1 MTRNLSVVA
10 ADPTDR
16 TAFQYAPRTGM
27 TRRELQQ
34 LVDLGEGISVEFK
47 RRVPQPERIAKE
59 IVALTNT
66 NGGRIVLGV
75 DDDGTIQGVDHASEE
90 EFLLRQA
97 VEAHARPSVDYDT
110 ERIVVEPRCDV
121 IVVTIPESTTKPH
134 VVVTDGASEEEG
146 TAYVRVEARSIEA
159 SAETVQELRNQKQQ
173 TGVTF
178 EFGETES
185 LLMRYLDDYGR
196 ISVAQLAQLADIS
209 PERASQTLLRLTEA
223 DLLHLHPDEDGDYFT
238 LNY

>member
-1 MTRNLSVVA
+1 MTA
-10 ADPTDR
+10 
-16 TAFQYAPRTGM
+16 
-27 TRRELQQ
+27 RELEQ
-34 LVDLGEGISVEFK
+34 LVNLGEGLSVEFK

-66 NGGRIVLGV
+66 HGGRIVLGV
-75 DDDGTIQGVDHASEE
+75 DDDGTITGIDHASEE

-97 VEAHARPSVDYDT
+97 VEAHCRPSVDYQT

-121 IVVTIPESTTKPH
+121 LVVTIPESSTKPH
-134 VVVTDGASEEEG
+134 VVVSDPEEDREEG
-146 TAYVRVEARSIEA
+146 AAYVRVEAKSVEA
-159 SAETVQELRNQKQQ
+159 SPETVQELREQKDRS
-173 TGVTF
+173 GVTF

-196 ISVAQLAQLADIS
+196 ISVSQLAQLADIP
-209 PERASQTLLRLTEA
+209 PERASQTLLRLTKA

>member
-1 MTRNLSVVA
+1 
-10 ADPTDR
+10 
-16 TAFQYAPRTGM
+16 M
-27 TRRELQQ
+27 TRRELEQ

-47 RRVPQPERIAKE
+47 RRVPQAERIAKE
-59 IVALTNT
+59 VVALTNT

-75 DDDGTIQGVDHASEE
+75 DDDGTITGVEHASEQ

-97 VEAHARPSVDYDT
+97 VDAHCRPVVEYET
-110 ERIVVEPRCDV
+110 ERIVVEPRVDV
-121 IVVTIPESTTKPH
+121 LLVTIPESTTKPH
-134 VVVTDGASEEEG
+134 VVVPNGEASEEAG
-146 TAYVRVEARSIEA
+146 RTYVRVEASSVEA
-159 SAETVQELRNQKQQ
+159 SPETIQELRQQ
-173 TGVTF
+173 ESQAGVTF

-196 ISVAQLAQLADIS
+196 ITVSQLAQLADIS

-223 DLLHLHPDEDGDYFT
+223 DLLHLHPDENGDYFT

>member
-1 MTRNLSVVA
+1 
-10 ADPTDR
+10 
-16 TAFQYAPRTGM
+16 M
-27 TRRELQQ
+27 TRRELEQ

-47 RRVPQPERIAKE
+47 RRAPRPERIAKE
-59 IVALTNT
+59 AVALANT

-75 DDDGTIQGVDHASEE
+75 NDDGTIMGVEHTSEQ

-97 VEAHARPSVDYDT
+97 VNAHSRPVVEYQT

-121 IVVTIPESTTKPH
+121 LVVTIPESSTKPH
-134 VVVTDGASEEEG
+134 VVVPHEEARDDEG
-146 TAYVRVEARSIEA
+146 QTYVRVEASSVEA
-159 SAETVQELRNQKQQ
+159 SPETIQELRNQEDHA
-173 TGVTF
+173 GVTF

-196 ISVAQLAQLADIS
+196 ISVSQLAQLADIP

>member
-1 MTRNLSVVA
+1 MT
-10 ADPTDR
+10 P
-16 TAFQYAPRTGM
+16 
-27 TRRELQQ
+27 RELEQ

-66 NGGRIVLGV
+66 HGGRIVLGV
-75 DDDGTIQGVDHASEE
+75 DDDGTILGIDHASEE

-97 VEAHARPSVDYDT
+97 VEAHCRPPVEYQT

-121 IVVTIPESTTKPH
+121 LVVTIPESSTKPH
-134 VVVTDGASEEEG
+134 VVVSNPEEG
-146 TAYVRVEARSIEA
+146 RDEGGAYVRVEAKSVEA
-159 SAETVQELRNQKQQ
+159 SPETMQELRDQKDRA
-173 TGVTF
+173 GVTF

-196 ISVAQLAQLADIS
+196 ISVSQLAQLADIP
-209 PERASQTLLRLTEA
+209 PERASQTLLRLTKA

>member
-1 MTRNLSVVA
+1 
-10 ADPTDR
+10 
-16 TAFQYAPRTGM
+16 M
-27 TRRELQQ
+27 TRRELEQ

-47 RRVPQPERIAKE
+47 RRVPRAERIAKE
-59 IVALTNT
+59 VVALTNT

-75 DDDGTIQGVDHASEE
+75 DDDGTITGVEHASEQ

-97 VEAHARPSVDYDT
+97 VDAHCRPVVEYKT
-110 ERIVVEPRCDV
+110 ERIVVEPRVDV
-121 IVVTIPESTTKPH
+121 LLVTIPESATKPH
-134 VVVTDGASEEEG
+134 VVVPNGEAPDEAGKP
-146 TAYVRVEARSIEA
+146 YVRVEASSVEA
-159 SAETVQELRNQKQQ
+159 SPETIQELRQQ
-173 TGVTF
+173 ESQAGVTF

-196 ISVAQLAQLADIS
+196 ITVSQLAQLADIP

-223 DLLHLHPDEDGDYFT
+223 DLLHLHPDKNGDYFT